1 MQTSILRPGLLVS
14 LRTSIKGNVRYFT
27 TSLEAEHITEAG
39 EERARWETERTVRD
53 PEEQKRALKARSLAR
68 SAVQTVCS
76 HSDFGLLCLQEN
88 RSKLD
93 AAIAKAEGI
102 AREFNLTAEVS
113 RLNVNVII
121 GEVAADDVRAIRS
134 INQEMRDLMDAMASG
149 LATLDVEAVR
159 NAANKARSVGK
170 MLEPNAKANV
180 ERALTIA
187 RTAARQI
194 VKAGETGAAEIDQV
208 AIQRLTEARTA
219 FLDID
224 LEGDTQAPE
233 AAAAVAVDF
242 EPEAGFEADTSEA
255 YPGQNAWK
263 TEQEQATSTSII
275 DFDDDERALGN
286 DPSNYNWPP
295 ARNLR

>member
-27 TSLEAEHITEAG
+27 TELEKEHITEAG

-88 RSKLD
+88 RAKLD
-93 AAIAKAEGI
+93 AAITKAEDI

-121 GEVAADDVRAIRS
+121 GEVAADDARAIRS
-134 INQEMRDLMDAMASG
+134 INQEMRDLMDTMAQG
-149 LATLDVEAVR
+149 LANLDVETVR
-159 NAANKARSVGK
+159 NAANKAKSVGK

-187 RTAARQI
+187 RQAAREI

-219 FLDID
+219 FLDLD
-224 LEGDTQAPE
+224 EVSETQAPE
-233 AAAAVAVDF
+233 AATPVAVDF
-242 EPEAGFEADTSEA
+242 EPEALSDLTDEEKREVNRFMEDAMDETDPFQRS
-255 YPGQNAWK
+255 
-263 TEQEQATSTSII
+263 I
-275 DFDDDERALGN
+275 DFN
-286 DPSNYNWPP
+286 
-295 ARNLR
+295 

>member
-76 HSDFGLLCLQEN
+76 HSDFGLLCLVEN
-88 RSKLD
+88 RAKLD
-93 AAIAKAEGI
+93 VAIAKAEGI

-121 GEVAADDVRAIRS
+121 GEVSPDDARAIKA
-134 INQEMRDLMDAMASG
+134 INQEMRDLMDAMAKG
-149 LATLDVEAVR
+149 LSEPWAEGAVEMVR
-159 NAANKARSVGK
+159 NAANKAKSVGK

-194 VKAGETGAAEIDQV
+194 VKAGEQGAIEIDQV

-219 FLDID
+219 FLDLD
-224 LEGDTQAPE
+224 EVSETQAPE
-233 AAAAVAVDF
+233 PASPVAVDF
-242 EPEAGFEADTSEA
+242 EPEANDQGDDTDPGRYSDDESEA

-263 TEQEQATSTSII
+263 AEVADTFQTSVRKI
-275 DFDDDERALGN
+275 DLD
-286 DPSNYNWPP
+286 
-295 ARNLR
+295 

>member
-27 TSLEAEHITEAG
+27 TELEAEHITEAG

-76 HSDFGLLCLQEN
+76 HSDFGLLCLVEN
-88 RSKLD
+88 RGKLD

-102 AREFNLTAEVS
+102 AREFNADAEVS
-113 RLNVNVII
+113 QLRVNVII
-121 GEVAADDVRAIRS
+121 GEVSPDDARAIKA
-134 INQEMRDLMDAMASG
+134 INQEMRDLMDTMASG

-159 NAANKARSVGK
+159 NAANKAKSVGK
-170 MLEPNAKANV
+170 MLEPNAKASV

-194 VKAGETGAAEIDQV
+194 VKAGETGAIEIDQV

-219 FLDID
+219 FLDLD
-224 LEGDTQAPE
+224 LEVETQAPE
-233 AAAAVAVDF
+233 AATPVAVDF
-242 EPEAGFEADTSEA
+242 EPEAPELKASTVGEALEQA
-255 YPGQNAWK
+255 YPWGYRSLD
-263 TEQEQATSTSII
+263 TEA
-275 DFDDDERALGN
+275 
-286 DPSNYNWPP
+286 
-295 ARNLR
+295 